1 MSYWV
6 SLALSISY
14 KSELTSDLVYLDVT
28 SDDSKATFYEII
40 SKEAV
45 MGSFK
50 NMNVWNRE
58 KSALILLI
66 ESVVV
71 VTLRSTVSNV
81 ISTTACAI
89 DSVLSETMRS

>member
-1 MSYWV
+1 M
-6 SLALSISY
+6 
-14 KSELTSDLVYLDVT
+14 TSDLVYLDVT

-45 MGSFK
+45 IGSFR

-58 KSALILLI
+58 KSALMLLM

-71 VTLRSTVSNV
+71 VTLRSTVSKV
-81 ISTTACAI
+81 VYTTACEI

>member
-1 MSYWV
+1 M
-6 SLALSISY
+6 
-14 KSELTSDLVYLDVT
+14 TSDLVYLDVT
-28 SDDSKATFYEII
+28 SDDSNATFYEII

-45 MGSFK
+45 IGSFR

-71 VTLRSTVSNV
+71 VTLRSTTSNV
-81 ISTTACAI
+81 C
-89 DSVLSETMRS
+89 